1 MAFVAHTTRESNR
14 VGARA
19 NATGS
24 RIGPGSY
31 ESRGALRRS
40 KPSYAPFGSTD
51 NRSSGGTPSHQT
63 VTPGPGSY
71 TREEQTRVMPCS
83 NTFKSKTQRRIQAKP
98 SVHTPGPGAY
108 EEPRS
113 GFKTP
118 SKFQLQQQART
129 QKTDPAGVKW
139 VRVPTAP
146 SIPASNQAFGYE
158 EGSHGELMMQKPV
171 HVGHS
176 GRYGDSVG
184 PGDYSPSTKIK
195 PAKRAVDFGRSQVP
209 QRADPAKM
217 YGFGNPGPGQYQA
230 TPTASTLIPPKQSS
244 IFQSSVKKGTV
255 TKKPNDNPGP
265 GAYSSKGYFG
275 DQKTET
281 HLQFF
286 GSTSR
291 RFDAGPREEQRKFG
305 GPGPGSYR
313 GAEPTGFTTS
323 VSLASPTQHEVG
335 FASTSSRFQPKR
347 VRKSD
352 TSETRGP
359 GSYEAKSMA
368 GELSKKLASRAG
380 VFGSTT
386 KRFHSIRSDAV
397 PGPGTYKGA
406 EVPDGEAFVPQNA
419 PSIAKKPGSVFS
431 SITNRTLDKKPMDVP
446 PPGTYNVGSK
456 WTTGSGAGL
465 IASGGKRFEQPRPAD
480 QTPGPGRYQSKG
492 ALKPAGSNRKMIM
505 QTTVPRFENTL
516 LREQTEK
523 NPVPGPGSYDT
534 EYLYGNLNKPTF
546 NMAIADASA
555 Q

>member
-1 MAFVAHTTRESNR
+1 
-14 VGARA
+14 
-19 NATGS
+19 
-24 RIGPGSY
+24 
-31 ESRGALRRS
+31 
-40 KPSYAPFGSTD
+40 
-51 NRSSGGTPSHQT
+51 
-63 VTPGPGSY
+63 
-71 TREEQTRVMPCS
+71 MPCS

-108 EEPRS
+108 EEKRS
-113 GFKTP
+113 GFKHQ
-118 SKFQLQQQART
+118 SKFQQQQQQQQTSQRT
-129 QKTDPAGVKW
+129 DAAGVKW

-146 SIPASNQAFGYE
+146 SIPATNQSFGYE

-176 GRYGDSVG
+176 GRPGDSVG
-184 PGDYSPSTKIK
+184 PGDYN
-195 PAKRAVDFGRSQVP
+195 PAPKMVKQSRRACDFGRSQVP
-209 QRADPAKM
+209 QRGDPAKM

-230 TPTASTLIPPKQSS
+230 DAGEGTSALLPAKQSS
-244 IFQSSVKKGTV
+244 VFESSVKKGSLP
-255 TKKPNDNPGP
+255 TKKQNDNPGP
-265 GAYSSKGYFG
+265 GSYPQQGYFG
-275 DQKTET
+275 AKQTEQ

-305 GPGPGSYR
+305 GPGPGAYKGSD
-313 GAEPTGFTTS
+313 PTAFTVKTS
-323 VSLASPTQHEVG
+323 VSLTSPMHVDVG

-352 TSETRGP
+352 TSDTRGP
-359 GSYEAKSMA
+359 GSYEAKSMS

-386 KRFHSIRSDAV
+386 KRFHQIRNDPV
-397 PGPGTYKGA
+397 PGPGSYKGV

-419 PSIAKKPGSVFS
+419 PSISKKQGSVFS

-465 IASGGKRFEQPRPAD
+465 IASGGTRFSKPRPAD
-480 QTPGPGRYQSKG
+480 QTPGPGRYQSKSS
-492 ALKPAGSNRKMIM
+492 LKDAGSNRKMIM
-505 QTTVPRFENTL
+505 QCTVPRFEDAL
-516 LREQTEK
+516 LRESTEK

-534 EYLYGNLNKPTF
+534 EFLYGNLNKPTF
-546 NMAIADASA
+546 NMSIADASA